1 MHIVKV
7 VFVELQIDHVERRE
21 FKGSSKKGYFVW
33 LNSLTTENTYM
44 GLGSGKGEE
53 Y

>member
-21 FKGSSKKGYFVW
+21 FKEAAKKDILGGW
-33 LNSLTTENTYM
+33 LTT
-44 GLGSGKGEE
+44 
-53 Y
+53 

>member
-7 VFVELQIDHVERRE
+7 VFVELQIDHVERRD
-21 FKGSSKKGYFVW
+21 FKGAAKKDIFGGW
-33 LNSLTTENTYM
+33 LTTENTYM
-44 GLGSGKGEE
+44 GSGKGEE